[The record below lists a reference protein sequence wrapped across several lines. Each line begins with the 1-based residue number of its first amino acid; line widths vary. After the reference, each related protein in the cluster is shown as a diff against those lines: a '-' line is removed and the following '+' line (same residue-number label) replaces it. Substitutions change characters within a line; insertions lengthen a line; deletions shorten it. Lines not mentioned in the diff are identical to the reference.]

1 MRGAMDA
8 LPPGALPS
16 WIQVGGKCRWWS
28 ESQQTHHPVVV
39 TAIDEVK
46 RRVVVHFV
54 ANHSVWKEVPFSQ
67 IGRGPL
73 RPPGPEALD
82 SGKPKR
88 VLSVNEE
95 EARVDGRA
103 TPPWYEQ
110 LNKAETRQ
118 EAVQEV
124 KRKEESH
131 VATQERR
138 RYLWQQEQQ
147 RKAEE
152 EHRRREEE
160 RHARE
165 AAAEYERLRILEKL
179 KKEREEEQ
187 LRQFEVLLMSKEDEV
202 SSKANAL
209 WRQREDVARRQK
221 EEEERQRF
229 EEEHL
234 LLAQKLEEERASR
247 PRIAFG
253 VKTRQDPVKASSPAI
268 KVPMITEA
276 PGHPGVVQGELS
288 SLDVLQPRSLEELP
302 EMSNSWDSWDTWS
315 EPAKLPDTFPS
326 VRPMQPLGQLSAQL
340 QPEQSVQPVNP
351 RHCLNFRSLKD
362 WYVFQIRAVYQ
373 QHNPEKL
380 ADVPH
385 LMQKYAGCEDEMY
398 DRICEKYGVQP
409 ILPPRNLEPLP
420 PPPPS
425 QSKEPD
431 LKAVGFA
438 RKASAPA
445 PVRRHEVNQASQ
457 SKEQGDAPSTS
468 DLLAR
473 FQNLVRDK
481 PEGLSKGDHKAPPPQ
496 VRRQSADRWQSS
508 RSPRPFPG
516 GLHVTDCL
524 QGASRGR
531 SHDGQRSSGTV
542 TSPIGARMRLPT
554 PSGPED
560 NCKDSRGP
568 PIPSRASS
576 GRSVYPIGRAPQR
589 SLSQPERERDLG
601 SAAPPIGMRP
611 VPTQQPDRA
620 ECIAAPR
627 RRSPLPIGAP
637 LRGSVGRCYR
647 DRAAQELRSSGP
659 GSRSRSPNYGRGS
672 LHTLKADGAGTRSH
686 GQWLR

>member
-1 MRGAMDA
+1 MDA
-8 LPPGALPS
+8 LPLGALPS

-54 ANHSVWKEVPFSQ
+54 ANHSVWKEV
-67 IGRGPL
+67 L
-73 RPPGPEALD
+73 
-82 SGKPKR
+82 KR
-88 VLSVNEE
+88 APSVNEE

-165 AAAEYERLRILEKL
+165 AAAECERLRILEKL
-179 KKEREEEQ
+179 KREREEEQ

-202 SSKANAL
+202 SSKANGL

-247 PRIAFG
+247 PRITFG

-268 KVPMITEA
+268 KVPTITEA
-276 PGHPGVVQGELS
+276 PGHPRVVQGE
-288 SLDVLQPRSLEELP
+288 VLQPRSLEEVP

-315 EPAKLPDTFPS
+315 DPAKLPDTFLS
-326 VRPMQPLGQLSAQL
+326 VPPIQPMGQPSAQL
-340 QPEQSVQPVNP
+340 QPEQSVQPVHP
-351 RHCLNFRSLKD
+351 THCLNFRSLKE
-362 WYVFQIRAVYQ
+362 WYIFQIRAVYQ
-373 QHNPEKL
+373 KHNPEKL

-409 ILPPRNLEPLP
+409 ILPPRNLERLP
-420 PPPPS
+420 PPPPPTS
-425 QSKEPD
+425 QPKEPKD

-445 PVRRHEVNQASQ
+445 PVRRHE
-457 SKEQGDAPSTS
+457 GDAPSTS

-473 FQNLVRDK
+473 FQNLVRNK
-481 PEGLSKGDHKAPPPQ
+481 PEEPQKGDHKAPVPPEQ
-496 VRRQSADRWQSS
+496 VRQRQSADRRWQSS
-508 RSPRPFPG
+508 RSPRPFPR
-516 GLHVTDCL
+516 GLHDPDCS
-524 QGASRGR
+524 QGAAQGR
-531 SHDGQRSSGTV
+531 SHDGQQSSGTV
-542 TSPIGARMRLPT
+542 TSPIGARMRLPA
-554 PSGPED
+554 SSEPED
-560 NCKDSRGP
+560 NYKDSRGP

-576 GRSVYPIGRAPQR
+576 GRSVYPIGSAPQR
-589 SLSQPERERDLG
+589 SLSQPERESHLG
-601 SAAPPIGMRP
+601 SIVPPIGMRP
-611 VPTQQPDRA
+611 VVTQQPDRA

-647 DRAAQELRSSGP
+647 DRAAQELRTRGP
-659 GSRSRSPNYGRGS
+659 ASRSRSPSYRGGS
-672 LHTLKADGAGTRSH
+672 LHTLKADGAGTRSY